1 MHVATHPDPAQSRL
15 PSLTGLRWVGAMLVF
30 GFHVATL
37 GILADPAPRRFLGDV
52 FRLGLSGVQ
61 FFFILSGF
69 VLVWSFRPGGR
80 TLAFYRRRVAK
91 ILPNHVVLWLAVIV
105 LTGLW
110 WGDAIDPVAA
120 GLNLLLVQAWHPTPG
135 WFYSINTV
143 SWSLSCEL
151 FFYLSLPLVL
161 PLIRR
166 LPVWAL
172 YGVSAVLPLLILAM
186 WPGQL
191 LVPAESRW
199 WFTQVF
205 PLVRSLEFWLGVTA
219 AELML
224 RGRWRGPRLPG
235 SLAVF
240 AAVWLLCATEWVP
253 APMWTTVLAVA
264 YVVVI
269 AAAADADVTGA
280 WSPFRNRPLV
290 WLGEVSFAFYL
301 VHVFVITSV
310 LRATGHGAGFS
321 GWAGPAAFTVLFGLC
336 LGSAALLYTYVEKPA
351 MRALGPGP
359 ASPGPRSVGSEATG
373 ATREG
378 DATKA
383 PGPAPAEAG
392 ANKHSPGLTT
402 RRTIRRRGATPDS
415 ARHDLRPAAPRP
427 RRP

>member
-1 MHVATHPDPAQSRL
+1 MPATPDTRL

-37 GILADPAPRRFLGDV
+37 GILADPAPRAVLGDL

-69 VLVWSFRPGGR
+69 VLVWSFRNGERKR
-80 TLAFYRRRVAK
+80 TFYRRRIVK

-105 LTGLW
+105 LALGW
-110 WGDAIDPVAA
+110 WGDPVDPVAA
-120 GLNLLLVQAWHPTPG
+120 GLNLFLAQAWHPTPG
-135 WFYSINTV
+135 FFYSINTV

-161 PLIRR
+161 PTIRR
-166 LPVWAL
+166 LPVRAL
-172 YGVSAVLPLLILAM
+172 YALAAALPLLILAM

-191 LVPAESRW
+191 LVPEESRW

-224 RGRWRGPRLPG
+224 RGRWRGPNLPV

-240 AAVWLLCATEWVP
+240 VGAWAACAGEWVP

-264 YVVVI
+264 YILVI
-269 AAAADADVTGA
+269 AASARADVTGA

-290 WLGEVSFAFYL
+290 WLGEISFAFYM
-301 VHVFVITSV
+301 VHVFVING
-310 LRATGHGAGFS
+310 LMRATDHGTGFS
-321 GWAGPAAFTVLFGLC
+321 GWAGPVAFTVLFGLC
-336 LGSAALLYTYVEKPA
+336 VGSAALLYAYVEKPA
-351 MRALGPGP
+351 VRALGPRRHHSAKEPSSCRHTGLRHECSDACRT
-359 ASPGPRSVGSEATG
+359 ASSSTSMPN
-373 ATREG
+373 
-378 DATKA
+378 
-383 PGPAPAEAG
+383 PAPDGRAMWPA
-392 ANKHSPGLTT
+392 TT
-402 RRTIRRRGATPDS
+402 RSGPGSTT
-415 ARHDLRPAAPRP
+415 
-427 RRP
+427 

>member
-1 MHVATHPDPAQSRL
+1 MRVSPDHDRTRTRL

-37 GILADPAPRRFLGDV
+37 GVLADPAPREFLGGL

-69 VLVWSFRPGGR
+69 VLVWSFREGDSGA
-80 TLAFYRRRVAK
+80 TFYRRRIVK
-91 ILPNHVVLWLAVIV
+91 IFPNHLVLWLAMIV
-105 LTGLW
+105 LAVLW
-110 WGDAIDPVAA
+110 WGDPVDPVVA
-120 GLNLLLVQAWHPTPG
+120 GLNLILAQAWVPTPG

-161 PLIRR
+161 PTIRR

-172 YGVSAVLPLLILAM
+172 TALTAALPLLILAM

-191 LVPAESRW
+191 LVPEESRW

-224 RGRWRGPRLPG
+224 RGRWRGPNLPV
-235 SLAVF
+235 SLGVF
-240 AAVWLLCATEWVP
+240 AGAWVVCATGWVP
-253 APMWTTVLAVA
+253 APLWTTVLAVA
-264 YVVVI
+264 YILVI

-290 WLGEVSFAFYL
+290 WLGEISFAFYM
-301 VHVFVITSV
+301 VHVFVING
-310 LRATGHGAGFS
+310 LMRATGHGAGFS

-336 LGSAALLYTYVEKPA
+336 LLSAALLYGYVEKPA
-351 MRALGPGP
+351 VRALGPGRNP
-359 ASPGPRSVGSEATG
+359 ARRDPPTDGSEVRPG
-373 ATREG
+373 IG
-378 DATKA
+378 SA
-383 PGPAPAEAG
+383 PV
-392 ANKHSPGLTT
+392 
-402 RRTIRRRGATPDS
+402 
-415 ARHDLRPAAPRP
+415 PR
-427 RRP
+427 